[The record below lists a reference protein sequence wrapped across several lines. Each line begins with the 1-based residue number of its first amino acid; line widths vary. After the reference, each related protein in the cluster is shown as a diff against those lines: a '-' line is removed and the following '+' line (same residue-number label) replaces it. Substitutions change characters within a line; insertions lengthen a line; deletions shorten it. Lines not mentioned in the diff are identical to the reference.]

1 MNTKRIWKGAFLGF
15 TKPMVL
21 RMLMGSLFC
30 WGHCYFIRPAPSVRP
45 ARVFFADTRLFSF
58 SGAYPPVGSANTSA
72 EPPPILPPWCSATS
86 CWCQI
91 TLLLF
96 CKLVVGSWKQVFV
109 EHFEA
114 QTLHVAVLL
123 QVADGCGW
131 CRGWT
136 VKTDGRGLGG
146 RPEAGICIAF

>member
-1 MNTKRIWKGAFLGF
+1 
-15 TKPMVL
+15 MVL
-21 RMLMGSLFC
+21 PNPCC
-30 WGHCYFIRPAPSVRP
+30 WGCLWVAIFVVVTVILKGLRPLSDL
-45 ARVFFADTRLFSF
+45 RVFSLQICPCFFF
-58 SGAYPPVGSANTSA
+58 GAYPPAGSANTSA
-72 EPPPILPPWCSATS
+72 GPPPILPPWCSATS

-114 QTLHVAVLL
+114 QTRHVAVLL
-123 QVADGCGW
+123 QVADGCWW
-131 CRGWT
+131 CRGGT

-146 RPEAGICIAF
+146 GRKQVFAYHSR